1 MDKHK
6 HETSAKGLWDV
17 TGMVS
22 LGVILVFYC
31 YYLTGILHFE
41 TSQTKESSSGLS
53 VVASYLSFATGFI
66 FRPLGAI
73 FFGALADTG
82 GKKRALVKS
91 FKMLGVVSLCM
102 ALLHESYMPE
112 EIASVFVI
120 AVRLLQGFATAGTI
134 TCAIAYIYDLAPSLE
149 KGRFTSWLQMAAPA
163 GYLVAMAL
171 VILFKLFVSAED
183 LAAWG
188 WRVCFLLSGLIYPL
202 AVYIDRKFPDAPL
215 VYANETSLK
224 THLKNLLKDRTSLKK
239 IFTFALSIAI
249 NVGVLAYFFNLYRLY
264 FLGPLLKIPSDA
276 IGFIV
281 AISSLFLLPLYPL
294 FGVISDKVGRAKM
307 CLRGGLL
314 GILVLFPYFYFM
326 QKFAGTEGVG
336 VNKGALII
344 VMILTGFIITLSYAP
359 IVALVCDS
367 VTARYRAVSFGVIYN
382 IGFSFI
388 PSLLQIT
395 GSYFYDRNASI
406 YAGIYAALAVSAVA
420 SGISYL
426 IRPKDTI
433 A

>member
-1 MDKHK
+1 MDKYK
-6 HETSAKGLWDV
+6 YETTVKGLWDV

-73 FFGALADTG
+73 YFGALADTA

-102 ALLHESYMPE
+102 ALLHESYMP
-112 EIASVFVI
+112 ANVVSVFVI
-120 AVRLLQGFATAGTI
+120 IVRLLQGFATAGTV
-134 TCAIAYIYDLAPSLE
+134 TCAIAYIYDLAPTLE
-149 KGRFTSWLQMAAPA
+149 KGRFTSWLQMAAPS
-163 GYLVAMAL
+163 GYLIAMAI

-183 LAAWG
+183 LGIWG

-202 AVYIDRKFPDAPL
+202 AVYIDRKFPDVPL
-215 VYANETSLK
+215 TYDRETSAIS
-224 THLKNLLKDRTSLKK
+224 HLKNLLSDKSALKR
-239 IFTFALSIAI
+239 IFTFALFIAI

-264 FLGPLLKIPSDA
+264 FLGPLLKVPSDA

-294 FGVISDKVGRAKM
+294 FGVISDRVGRTKM
-307 CLRGGLL
+307 CLAGAFL
-314 GILVLFPYFYFM
+314 GIAVIFPYFYFM
-326 QKFAGTEGVG
+326 QKFAGVG
-336 VNKGALII
+336 GIGANKAALII
-344 VMILTGFIITLSYAP
+344 IMVLTGFVITLSYAP
-359 IVALVCDS
+359 VVALVCDS
-367 VTARYRAVSFGVIYN
+367 VEPRYRAVSFGVIYN

-388 PSLLQIT
+388 PSLLQIA
-395 GSYFYDRNASI
+395 GSYFYDKNASI
-406 YAGIYAALAVSAVA
+406 YGGIYAALIVA
-420 SGISYL
+420 TLAGGISYL
-426 IRPKDTI
+426 IRPKRTT